1 MTCESVK
8 ELADLYLYGELA
20 GQEEDGIEQ
29 HLHGCAACRT
39 ELDRQR
45 AVHRS
50 LDGLRMAP
58 PPNLLAECRQDLF
71 RSKRAE
77 KKQSPWAAFFEMW
90 RPLAVRRPIGAGADS
105 WASFPR
111 G

>member
-8 ELADLYLYGELA
+8 ELGDLYLYGELA

-39 ELDRQR
+39 EMDRQR
-45 AVHRS
+45 ALHRG

-58 PPNLLAECRQDLF
+58 PPNLLAEGVLCRLVLGYLEEVVYEADT
-71 RSKRAE
+71 K
-77 KKQSPWAAFFEMW
+77 
-90 RPLAVRRPIGAGADS
+90 ADS
-105 WASFPR
+105 AFQ
-111 G
+111 